1 MPEAGARAGD
11 SAPAA
16 LLSFDYGDRRL
27 GIAVGQTVSATGS
40 PLKTLHRRSDGWWDG
55 LDELLLEWQPAALIV
70 GVPYDRQQGRAAG
83 AGPEGDVDRRAL
95 DFAAELERRYGLPVH
110 RVDEGGT
117 TRSAR
122 DIHRHNRQQGHS
134 RTKGRDYF
142 DGLAAT
148 LILER
153 WFEQQDSP

>member
-1 MPEAGARAGD
+1 MPELGAGVRSG
-11 SAPAA
+11 APAA
-16 LLSFDYGDRRL
+16 LLSFDYGDKRL

-40 PLKTLHRRSDGWWDG
+40 PLKTLHRRKDGWWHG
-55 LDELLLEWQPAALIV
+55 LDELLREWQPVALIV
-70 GVPYDRQQGRAAG
+70 GVPYDRQQARSAG
-83 AGPEGDVDRRAL
+83 SGPEGDVDRRAL
-95 DFAAELERRYGLPVH
+95 DFATELERRYGLPVH

-122 DIHRHNRQQGHS
+122 EIHKRNRQQGRS
-134 RTKGRDYF
+134 RTKERGYF

-153 WFEQQDSP
+153 WFERQDSP